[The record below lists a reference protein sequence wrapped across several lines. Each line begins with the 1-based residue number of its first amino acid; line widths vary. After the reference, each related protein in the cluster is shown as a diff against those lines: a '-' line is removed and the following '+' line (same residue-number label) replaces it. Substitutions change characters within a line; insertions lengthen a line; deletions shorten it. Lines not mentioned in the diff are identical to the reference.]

1 MSANRDPLTR
11 SCAASSSGSRSGLRN
26 AVEKDRLDQGLRR
39 LAARS
44 VRHRD
49 AFFPDPRAAAP
60 GAVDAV
66 QDLLL
71 PVGQRQLAP
80 VSGSGRV
87 PGRVELLVLGVL
99 AERLVDPARLALD
112 LAGGHALL
120 TSATRLRFIRPK
132 L

>member
-1 MSANRDPLTR
+1 M
-11 SCAASSSGSRSGLRN
+11 
-26 AVEKDRLDQGLRR
+26 
-39 LAARS
+39 
-44 VRHRD
+44 RHRD

-60 GAVDAV
+60 GPVDPV

-80 VSGSGRV
+80 ARRV
-87 PGRVELLVLGVL
+87 PGRVELLVLRLLVLLVL

>member
-1 MSANRDPLTR
+1 
-11 SCAASSSGSRSGLRN
+11 
-26 AVEKDRLDQGLRR
+26 
-39 LAARS
+39 

-49 AFFPDPRAAAP
+49 ALFPDPGATAP

-80 VSGSGRV
+80 VAGSGRV
-87 PGRVELLVLGVL
+87 RFVFGML
-99 AERLVDPARLALD
+99 AQRLVDPVRLAVDPVD
-112 LAGGHALL
+112 LVADPAGGHDRAA
-120 TSATRLRFIRPK
+120 SATRLRFIRPK